1 MNEKETKDKEQV
13 PLHTIT
19 TEYTCSNSK
28 QWINAENKHTI
39 DRTLTKKIEMV
50 LFSRSTLKEV
60 IYIITIVEP
69 CLYII

>member
-1 MNEKETKDKEQV
+1 MNKKETKDKEQV

-28 QWINAENKHTI
+28 QIINAENKHTI
-39 DRTLTKKIEMV
+39 DRTPTKKIEMV

-60 IYIITIVEP
+60 VYIITIVEP

>member
-13 PLHTIT
+13 LLHTIT

-39 DRTLTKKIEMV
+39 DRTLTKKSKW
-50 LFSRSTLKEV
+50 FSSLDPLSKR
-60 IYIITIVEP
+60 
-69 CLYII
+69 